1 MAIKFI
7 IPFEDEL
14 KRTFNKRS
22 ASIEELL
29 IFATQHDCSDLY
41 IKVTEQPFLS
51 RYGNI
56 YRVPCTPTSKDI
68 WSKFA
73 ELYVSNERNDT
84 YVHNKQL
91 DLSVEIYIPEEKML
105 ADMVSKYRYRCA
117 LGFSETKNIAT
128 FRMIKPKLITFD
140 TINYPKQCAEMLEKS
155 LKEKSGIIIFSAP
168 TGSGKAVLN
177 NTLIPVA
184 DDRHYVQIKDI
195 KVGDLV
201 YNRLGSP
208 VKVLGVYPQG
218 KKDVYRV
225 QFTDGRYLDC
235 CKDHLFSY
243 YTQDQKHKH
252 THGKYS
258 TSPKF
263 NVSTVEELLSH
274 GVSYDGKNNRLH
286 LRYWIPNNQ
295 PVERKEQNYYL
306 HPYVLGVLIGDGCL
320 TGRVLTISSNDSFIV
335 EKVSSLLGIEN
346 SSKRNSIHNYN
357 WTFIDSGRTLCEERT
372 RLVQTADVLSEIPE
386 LINTHSYE
394 KFIPDLYKS
403 GSIEQRYELLQGLFD
418 TDGFADKS
426 RARASFS
433 TTSKQLVEDIRE
445 VLWSLGISST
455 VKIDNRLSG
464 HHKHV
469 CYTIY
474 VRTSFQN
481 KKKLFTLPRKLNN
494 IIDYEEYHKTSNK
507 KIRCYD
513 FIGVQSI
520 EKLGRQ
526 EDMTCICVDDEE
538 HLYQVSNQY
547 IVTHNSS
554 TMAACIN
561 TFSQKGGVLDN
572 TVWVTM
578 EDPVEYS
585 FHCTES
591 FKITQKEMGEDF
603 RNFADGIKL
612 SLREH
617 PNCILVGEIRDR
629 ESISSTIEA
638 SRTGHLTM
646 TTFHADDVAGTLRR
660 LLYHLDNSADLTYDL
675 IANMRCIVSQHLIPQ
690 SDKYLVDVEYL
701 YFSPTI
707 KRTILHGLRDGRDV
721 NSIIEEIMHDETF
734 IAKKEVKNWEFEQ
747 EVDF

>member
-1 MAIKFI
+1 MAFKIALS
-7 IPFEDEL
+7 FEEEL
-14 KRTFNKRS
+14 KKEFNKRTV
-22 ASIEELL
+22 SIEELL

-41 IKVTEQPFLS
+41 IKVTEYPYLS

-56 YRVPCTPTSKDI
+56 YRVPCTPTSKDV
-68 WSKFA
+68 WSTFA
-73 ELYVSNERNDT
+73 DLYVSNERNDG

-91 DLSVEIYIPEEKML
+91 DLSVEVYVPEDRLDK
-105 ADMVSKYRYRCA
+105 DYTSKYRYRCA
-117 LGFSETKNIAT
+117 LGFSEEKNVAT
-128 FRMIKPKLITFD
+128 FRMIKPKKITFD
-140 TINYPKQCAEMLEKS
+140 NITYPIDCKDMLHKA
-155 LKEKSGIIIFSAP
+155 LKNKDGIIIFSAP
-168 TGSGKAVLN
+168 TGSGKAVLDT
-177 NTLIPVA
+177 TLIPVA

-208 VKVLGVYPQG
+208 VNVIGVYPQG
-218 KKDVYRV
+218 RKDVYRV

-243 YTQDQKHKH
+243 YTQDQKQKY

-263 NVSTVEELLSH
+263 NVSTVEELLNR

-295 PVERKEQNYYL
+295 PVERKEQSYYL
-306 HPYVLGVLIGDGCL
+306 NPYVLGVLIGDGCL

-335 EKVSSLLGIEN
+335 EKVSSLLGVEN
-346 SSKRNSIHNYN
+346 TIKRNSIHNYN
-357 WTFIDSGRTLCEERT
+357 WTFVDSDRTLCEGKT
-372 RLVQTADVLSEIPE
+372 RLVQTADVLCEIPE

-394 KFIPDLYKS
+394 KFIPEIYKF
-403 GSIEQRYELLQGLFD
+403 GSIEQRVDLIRGLFD
-418 TDGFADKS
+418 TDGFADKA
-426 RARASFS
+426 RARVSFS
-433 TTSKQLVEDIRE
+433 TTSKQLVDDIRE

-455 VKIDNRLSG
+455 VEIDNRLSG

-474 VRTSFQN
+474 VRTSFQV

-494 IIDYEEYHKTSNK
+494 IIDYEEYHRAVNK

-513 FIGVQSI
+513 FIGIQSI
-520 EKLGRQ
+520 EKLDKQ

-561 TFSQKGGVLDN
+561 TFSQKGDILDN
-572 TVWVTM
+572 TVWSTL
-578 EDPVEYS
+578 EDPIEYRFES
-585 FHCTES
+585 TDS

-603 RNFADGIKL
+603 REFADGIKVA
-612 SLREH
+612 LREH
-617 PNCILVGEIRDR
+617 PNCILVGEIRDKY
-629 ESISSTIEA
+629 SISSAIEA

-660 LLYHLDNSADLTYDL
+660 LLYHLDNSSDLTYDL

-690 SDKYLVDVEYL
+690 SDRYLVDVEYL

-707 KRTILHGLRDGRDV
+707 KRTILNGLKNGDNI
-721 NSIIEEIMHDETF
+721 NSIIYDIMSNKEF
-734 IAKKEVKNWEFEQ
+734 INSKEVRNWERQ
-747 EVDF
+747 E

>member
-7 IPFEDEL
+7 IPFEEEL
-14 KRTFNKRS
+14 KREFNKRS

-168 TGSGKAVLN
+168 TGSGKAVLDT
-177 NTLIPVA
+177 TLIPVA

-208 VKVLGVYPQG
+208 VTVLGVYPQG
-218 KKDVYRV
+218 KKDIYRV
-225 QFTDGRYLDC
+225 HFTDGRYLDC

-243 YTQDQKHKH
+243 YTQDQKKNYAHN
-252 THGKYS
+252 KYN
-258 TSPKF
+258 TPPRF
-263 NVSTVEELLSH
+263 NVSTVEELLNS
-274 GVSYDGKNNRLH
+274 GIGYGKKGGRLE
-286 LRYWIPNNQ
+286 LKYWIPNNQ
-295 PVERKEQNYYL
+295 PVEREEQNYSL
-306 HPYVLGVLIGDGCL
+306 NPYVLGVLIGDGCL
-320 TGRVLTISSNDSFIV
+320 TERQLIISSADEEIIS
-335 EKVSSLLGIEN
+335 KVSSLLPVKN
-346 SSKRNSIHNYN
+346 KHQKCNDHNYS
-357 WTFIDSGRTLCEERT
+357 WQF
-372 RLVQTADVLSEIPE
+372 RLLEYDDRYKYVQAKNCLKDVSE
-386 LINTHSYE
+386 LVNTHSYE
-394 KFIPDLYKS
+394 KFIPDVYKY

-418 TDGFADKS
+418 TDGSVDKS
-426 RARASFS
+426 RARVSFS
-433 TTSKQLVEDIRE
+433 TASKQLADDVQE

-455 VKIDNRLSG
+455 VEIDNRLSE
-464 HHKHV
+464 HHKHIG
-469 CYTIY
+469 YTLY
-474 VRTSFQN
+474 VRTSFQT
-481 KKKLFTLPRKLNN
+481 KKRLFTLPRKLNR
-494 IIDYEEYHKTSNK
+494 IVDYEEYHRTTNK
-507 KIRCYD
+507 KIRTYD
-513 FIGVQSI
+513 FIGIQSI
-520 EKLGRQ
+520 EKLDRQ
-526 EDMTCICVDDEE
+526 EDMTCICVDDAE

-561 TFSQKGGVLDN
+561 TFSQKGEILDN
-572 TVWVTM
+572 TVWITM

-585 FHCTES
+585 FHCTDS

-617 PNCILVGEIRDR
+617 PNCILVGEIRDK

>member
-155 LKEKSGIIIFSAP
+155 LKEKSGIIIFSAK
-168 TGSGKAVLN
+168 TGSGK
-177 NTLIPVA
+177 
-184 DDRHYVQIKDI
+184 
-195 KVGDLV
+195 
-201 YNRLGSP
+201 
-208 VKVLGVYPQG
+208 
-218 KKDVYRV
+218 
-225 QFTDGRYLDC
+225 
-235 CKDHLFSY
+235 
-243 YTQDQKHKH
+243 
-252 THGKYS
+252 
-258 TSPKF
+258 
-263 NVSTVEELLSH
+263 
-274 GVSYDGKNNRLH
+274 
-286 LRYWIPNNQ
+286 
-295 PVERKEQNYYL
+295 
-306 HPYVLGVLIGDGCL
+306 
-320 TGRVLTISSNDSFIV
+320 
-335 EKVSSLLGIEN
+335 
-346 SSKRNSIHNYN
+346 
-357 WTFIDSGRTLCEERT
+357 
-372 RLVQTADVLSEIPE
+372 
-386 LINTHSYE
+386 
-394 KFIPDLYKS
+394 
-403 GSIEQRYELLQGLFD
+403 
-418 TDGFADKS
+418 
-426 RARASFS
+426 
-433 TTSKQLVEDIRE
+433 
-445 VLWSLGISST
+445 
-455 VKIDNRLSG
+455 
-464 HHKHV
+464 
-469 CYTIY
+469 
-474 VRTSFQN
+474 
-481 KKKLFTLPRKLNN
+481 
-494 IIDYEEYHKTSNK
+494 
-507 KIRCYD
+507 
-513 FIGVQSI
+513 
-520 EKLGRQ
+520 
-526 EDMTCICVDDEE
+526 
-538 HLYQVSNQY
+538 
-547 IVTHNSS
+547 SS

-561 TFSQKGGVLDN
+561 TFSQKGRILDN

-721 NSIIEEIMHDETF
+721 NSIIEEIMQDETF
-734 IAKKEVKNWEFEQ
+734 IQNKEVKRWDFEE

>member
-1 MAIKFI
+1 MGIKFVLS
-7 IPFEDEL
+7 FEDEL
-14 KRTFNKRS
+14 KREFNKRT

-56 YRVPCTPTSKDI
+56 YRVPCTPTSKDV

-155 LKEKSGIIIFSAP
+155 LRETSGIVIFSAR
-168 TGSGKAVLN
+168 TGGGKAVLDT
-177 NTLIPVA
+177 TLIPVA

-201 YNRLGSP
+201 YNRLGTP

-218 KKDVYRV
+218 KKEVYRV

-263 NVSTVEELLSH
+263 NVSTVEGLLSS
-274 GVSYDGKNNRLH
+274 GVGTVGKNSRLH
-286 LRYWIPNNQ
+286 LKYWIPNNQ
-295 PVERKEQNYYL
+295 PVERKEQNYYIN
-306 HPYVLGVLIGDGCL
+306 PYVLGVLIGDGCL
-320 TGRVLTISSNDSFIV
+320 THNQLTISSADEEIIS
-335 EKVSSLLGIEN
+335 KVSSLLPIKNEYWKCHSN
-346 SSKRNSIHNYN
+346 NYN
-357 WTFIDSGRTLCEERT
+357 WRF
-372 RLVQTADVLSEIPE
+372 RLLEDDIRYEYVQTKNCLKEVPE
-386 LINTHSYE
+386 LVNKHSYE
-394 KFIPDLYKS
+394 KFIPNVYKY
-403 GSIEQRYELLQGLFD
+403 GSVEQRYELLQGLFD
-418 TDGFADKS
+418 TDGCVDKV
-426 RARASFS
+426 RARVSFS

-455 VKIDNRLSG
+455 VRIDDRLSG

-469 CYTIY
+469 GYIVY
-474 VRTSFQN
+474 VRTSFQI
-481 KKKLFTLPRKLNN
+481 KKKLFTLPRKLNK
-494 IIDYEEYHKTSNK
+494 IVEYEKYHKAANK

-513 FIGVQSI
+513 FIGIQSI
-520 EKLGRQ
+520 EKLDGQ

-646 TTFHADDVAGTLRR
+646 TTFHADNVAGTLRR

-721 NSIIEEIMHDETF
+721 NSIIEEIMQDETF
-734 IAKKEVKNWEFEQ
+734 IQNKEVKRWDFEQ

>member
-1 MAIKFI
+1 MAFKIALS
-7 IPFEDEL
+7 FEEEL
-14 KRTFNKRS
+14 KKEFNKRT

-41 IKVTEQPFLS
+41 IKVTEYPYLS

-56 YRVPCTPTSKDI
+56 YRVPCTPTSKDV
-68 WSKFA
+68 WSTFA
-73 ELYVSNERNDT
+73 DLYVSNERNDG

-91 DLSVEIYIPEEKML
+91 DLSVEVYVPEDKL
-105 ADMVSKYRYRCA
+105 DKDYTSKYRYRCA
-117 LGFSETKNIAT
+117 LGFSEEKNVAT
-128 FRMIKPKLITFD
+128 FRMIKPKKITFD
-140 TINYPKQCAEMLEKS
+140 NITYPTDCKDMLHKA
-155 LKEKSGIIIFSAP
+155 LKNKDGIIIFSAP
-168 TGSGKAVLN
+168 TGSGKAVLDT
-177 NTLIPVA
+177 TLIPVA

-201 YNRLGSP
+201 YNRLGNP
-208 VKVLGVYPQG
+208 VNVIGVYPQG

-225 QFTDGRYLDC
+225 HFTEGRYLDC

-252 THGKYS
+252 THSKYS

-320 TGRVLTISSNDSFIV
+320 TERQLTISSNDSFIV
-335 EKVSSLLGIEN
+335 EKVSSLLNVEN
-346 SSKRNSIHNYN
+346 IVKRSSIHTYSWYFVISDRMYEKRNK
-357 WTFIDSGRTLCEERT
+357 
-372 RLVQTADVLSEIPE
+372 LVSTADVLSEIPE
-386 LINTHSYE
+386 LDNMHSYE
-394 KFIPDLYKS
+394 KFIPDIYKY
-403 GSIEQRYELLQGLFD
+403 GSIEQRYKLLQGLFD
-418 TDGFADKS
+418 TDGTVDKH
-426 RARASFS
+426 RARVSFS
-433 TTSKQLVEDIRE
+433 TTSKHLVDDIQE

-455 VKIDNRLSG
+455 VEIDNRLSG
-464 HHKHV
+464 HHKHIG
-469 CYTIY
+469 YTIY
-474 VRTSFQN
+474 VRTSFQI
-481 KKKLFTLPRKLNN
+481 KKKLFTLPRKLNR
-494 IIDYEEYHKTSNK
+494 IIDYEEYHKDTNK
-507 KIRCYD
+507 KVRTYD
-513 FIGVQSI
+513 FIGIQSI
-520 EKLGRQ
+520 EKLDKQ
-526 EDMTCICVDDEE
+526 EDMTCICVDDTE

-561 TFSQKGGVLDN
+561 TFSQKGDVLDN
-572 TVWVTM
+572 TVWSTL
-578 EDPVEYS
+578 EDPIEYRFES
-585 FHCTES
+585 TDS

-603 RNFADGIKL
+603 REFADGIKVA
-612 SLREH
+612 LREH
-617 PNCILVGEIRDR
+617 PNCILVGEIRDKY
-629 ESISSTIEA
+629 SISSAIEA

-660 LLYHLDNSADLTYDL
+660 LLYHLDNSSDLTYDL

-690 SDKYLVDVEYL
+690 ADRYLVDVEYL

-707 KRTILHGLRDGRDV
+707 KRTILNGLKSGDNI
-721 NSIIEEIMHDETF
+721 NSIIDDIMSNKEF
-734 IAKKEVKNWEFEQ
+734 INSKEVRNWESTE
-747 EVDF
+747 

>member
-7 IPFEDEL
+7 ISFEDEL

-177 NTLIPVA
+177 DTLIPVV

-195 KVGDLV
+195 NVGDSV
-201 YNRLGSP
+201 YNRLGTP
-208 VKVLGVYPQG
+208 TKVLGVYPQG
-218 KKDVYRV
+218 RKDVYRV
-225 QFTDGRYLDC
+225 HFTDGRYLDC

-243 YTQDQKHKH
+243 YTPDQKNNYV
-252 THGKYS
+252 HGNKS
-258 TSPKF
+258 SKF
-263 NVSTVEELLSH
+263 RVSTVEELLNS
-274 GVSYDGKNNRLH
+274 GIGTVGKNNRLH

-295 PVERKEQNYYL
+295 PVEREEQNYYL

-320 TGRVLTISSNDSFIV
+320 THNQLTISSADEEIIS
-335 EKVSSLLGIEN
+335 KVSSLLPVKNEYWKCHSN
-346 SSKRNSIHNYN
+346 NYN
-357 WTFIDSGRTLCEERT
+357 WRFRLLEEDSRYEY
-372 RLVQTADVLSEIPE
+372 VQAKNCLKDVPE
-386 LINTHSYE
+386 LVNKHSYE
-394 KFIPDLYKS
+394 KFIPDVYKY

-418 TDGFADKS
+418 TDGHVDKS
-426 RARASFS
+426 RARVSFS

-455 VKIDNRLSG
+455 VGIDDRLSG
-464 HHKHV
+464 YHKHV
-469 CYTIY
+469 CYIIH
-474 VRTSFQN
+474 VRTSFQI
-481 KKKLFTLPRKLNN
+481 KKKLLTLPRKLTN

-526 EDMTCICVDDEE
+526 EDMTCICVDDKE

-561 TFSQKGGVLDN
+561 TFSQKGKILDN

-646 TTFHADDVAGTLRR
+646 TTFHAEDVAGTLRR
-660 LLYHLDNSADLTYDL
+660 LLYHLDNSPDLTYDL

-721 NSIIEEIMHDETF
+721 NSIIDEIMQDETF